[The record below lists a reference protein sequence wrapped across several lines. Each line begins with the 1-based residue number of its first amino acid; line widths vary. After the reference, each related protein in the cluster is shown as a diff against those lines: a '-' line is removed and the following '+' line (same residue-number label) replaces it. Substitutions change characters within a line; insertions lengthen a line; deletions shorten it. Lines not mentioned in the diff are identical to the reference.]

1 MPRNIPAGYFLK
13 NLPSHNSWA
22 ETFKKART
30 CSFGANPDL
39 KCVHA
44 SWAMTHICSSFL
56 VFVNSSIGAT
66 LNIMDAKEGT
76 PPRSIAHRCWTSPIH
91 NLQSVGSSCRPLTR
105 LSTRFLRMLACTVSP
120 SCPSITSD
128 TQVFTRSSK
137 KLNFS

>member
-1 MPRNIPAGYFLK
+1 MPRNIPAGNFFK
-13 NLPSHNSWA
+13 ELPSHDSWA

-30 CSFGANPDL
+30 CSFGANPYL
-39 KCVHA
+39 QCVHT
-44 SWAMTHICSSFL
+44 SWAMTNVCSSFL

-66 LNIMDAKEGT
+66 LYIMDTKEGAS
-76 PPRSIAHRCWTSPIH
+76 PRSIALRCWTTPIH

-105 LSTRFLRMLACTVSP
+105 LSTRCLRMLACTVSP